1 MMQALSKHIPAL
13 GWLGTYK
20 REYFKGDLSAGLI
33 VAVMLIPQGMAYALL
48 AGIDPIYG
56 LYAVTLPLFIYALF
70 GSSRHL
76 AVGPVAMV
84 SLLVFTGV
92 SALAEPGTPEYFSYV
107 LLLTLMI
114 GMIQLAMGLMRMG
127 FLVNFLSHAVI
138 SGFTSAAAIVIG
150 LSQLKH
156 LLGVNLATPDYTH
169 QLLVEAFSR
178 LNEVNGISLA
188 IGLGSIALMVA
199 VKRWKLIPIPGS
211 MLVVVFSILAVYG
224 LGLADR
230 GVKIVGHVPSGL
242 PGFSLPSISLESF
255 QLLLPMALMISFIA
269 YMESIA
275 VAKAIAK
282 KEKYKIESNQELK
295 GLGLANLVAAFF
307 SSMPVTG
314 GFSRTAVNYQSGAK
328 TGLASMI
335 SAALIVVTLLFLTPL
350 FYYLPTAVLAAIIMV
365 AVASLIDIKEF
376 KHLLHI
382 KKTDGL
388 LLAVTFLLTLFVGIE
403 TGIFA
408 GMGLSLGLFIWR
420 SAYPHSAEL
429 GYLAK
434 EGVYRNVQRFP
445 EAKTFEG
452 VLILRVDE
460 SLYFANMAFLEDK
473 IESLLNNKPEV
484 KKVIL
489 EMSGVNDMDAVAVE
503 QMESFIR
510 DYEKQGI
517 EFHFA
522 AMKGPVRDLVARA
535 HWPEKFGSKVQHMSL
550 DRALNSIYREDKSSN
565 AVKEGAPA

>member
-1 MMQALSKHIPAL
+1 MGLTKWIPGL
-13 GWLGTYK
+13 NWLLNYQRGD
-20 REYFKGDLSAGLI
+20 FKGDFSAGLV
-33 VAVMLIPQGMAYALL
+33 VAVMLVPQGMAYALL
-48 AGIDPIYG
+48 AGVAPIHG
-56 LYAVTLPLFIYALF
+56 LYAVTLPLVVYALF

-92 SALAEPGTPEYFSYV
+92 STLAEPGSPEYLSYV

-114 GMIQLAMGLMRMG
+114 GVLQLGMGLVKMG

-156 LLGVNLATPDYTH
+156 LLGVNLSTPKYTH
-169 QLLVEAFSR
+169 ELVWEALRR
-178 LNEVNGISLA
+178 LGEVQWITLG
-188 IGLGSIALMVA
+188 IGLGSIALMVL
-199 VKRWKLIPIPGS
+199 VKRFKVVPIPGS
-211 MLVVVFSILAVYG
+211 MLVVVFSILAVFG
-224 LGLADR
+224 LGLSES
-230 GVKIVGHVPSGL
+230 GVKIVGEVPSGL
-242 PGFSLPSISLESF
+242 PSPSLPYFSWESM
-255 QLLLPMALMISFIA
+255 QKLLPLALMISFIA

-282 KEKYKIESNQELK
+282 KEKYKLDSNQELK

-314 GFSRTAVNYQSGAK
+314 GFSRTAVNYQSGAR
-328 TGLASMI
+328 TGMASLI
-335 SAALIVVTLLFLTPL
+335 SAAFIVVTLLFLTPL
-350 FYYLPTAVLAAIIMV
+350 FYHLPKAVLAAIIMV
-365 AVASLIDIKEF
+365 AVYGLIDVKEF
-376 KHLLHI
+376 KHLFHI
-382 KKTDGL
+382 KKSDGW
-388 LLAVTFLLTLFVGIE
+388 LLAITFLVTLLVGIDA
-403 TGIFA
+403 GIFT

-420 SAYPHSAEL
+420 SSKPHSAEL
-429 GYLAK
+429 GYLPK
-434 EGVYRNVQRFP
+434 QKVFRNIQRFP
-445 EAKTFEG
+445 EAQTFPG

-473 IESLLNNKPEV
+473 IESLLNQKPEV

-489 EMSGVNDMDAVAVE
+489 DMSGVADMDAVAIE
-503 QMESFIR
+503 QMESFMQ
-510 DYEKQGI
+510 DYKKQGI

-535 HWPEKFGSKVQHMSL
+535 HWPEKMGPAVSHLSVEQ
-550 DRALNSIYREDKSSN
+550 AL
-565 AVKEGAPA
+565 AHLGHQPKEVL